1 MESKIAN
8 TLHDLKLERDTF
20 ITIMSQRKSGKS
32 VLLSNLI
39 HYFLTSAE
47 QRCHFCYLFS
57 TTAKLN
63 KHTNHSYSFLDPR
76 AILSPD
82 PSVINPF
89 VKNLIES
96 QKQTKMKYYVLLV
109 FDDIVVTNVHMSL
122 NARPYL
128 ASLVSLTSLASPCHF
143 RHSSA
148 PRQPLAS
155 TVRARLHDTSFL
167 LFVTYHTSTPRAGA
181 TAPAGITRNTKRY
194 EALEFLATAGRHYSI
209 TVVLSSQISNNAI
222 SPIIRT
228 NVDYVFWR
236 KLGKLALQNNIFPY
250 MSISEFQDYHQ
261 LHDFTLS
268 STSDYRFVFYNNS
281 TDEASEKIKLVRA
294 QDLPDGF
301 QYKLA
306 DAKPKKMSRPMI
318 KW

>member
-1 MESKIAN
+1 MESKISN

-96 QKQTKMKYYVLLV
+96 QKQTKMKYHVLLV
-109 FDDIVVTNVHMSL
+109 FDDIVV
-122 NARPYL
+122 
-128 ASLVSLTSLASPCHF
+128 
-143 RHSSA
+143 
-148 PRQPLAS
+148 
-155 TVRARLHDTSFL
+155 
-167 LFVTYHTSTPRAGA
+167 
-181 TAPAGITRNTKRY
+181 TKRY

-306 DAKPKKMSRPMI
+306 DPKPKRMSRPMI